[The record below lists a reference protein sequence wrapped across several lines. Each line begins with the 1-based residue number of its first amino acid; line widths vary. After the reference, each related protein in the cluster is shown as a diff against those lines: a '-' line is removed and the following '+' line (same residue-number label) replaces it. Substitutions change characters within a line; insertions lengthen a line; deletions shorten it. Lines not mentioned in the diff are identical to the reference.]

1 VPLEEPGDQGV
12 TWVGFPL
19 EVIRVLESVYLDQAE
34 RDFASYIRETLAA
47 SQRYGGRYNPTCE
60 FGAIYTA
67 SDEETAWQEVAARY
81 EREGVHGLPPT
92 MGFVGI
98 LVRAGRYVDLN
109 DVKTRQAWDADAGA
123 LRAIAPTQTEA
134 ENCWAIG
141 RAVRAVADFL
151 MAPSARGTG
160 ANIPLFTD
168 RENSELVYTLQSI
181 QRGRIPSEF
190 AQRPTEAW

>member
-1 VPLEEPGDQGV
+1 MPQEEPVDQGV

-19 EVIRVLESVYLDQAE
+19 EVIRVFDSVYPDQAE
-34 RDFASYIRETLAA
+34 RDLASYIRGTLAA
-47 SQRYGGRYNPTCE
+47 SQRYGGRYNPACE

-92 MGFVGI
+92 MGFAGF
-98 LVRAGRYVDLN
+98 LVRAGRYVDMT
-109 DVKTRQAWDADAGA
+109 DVKTREAWDADAGT
-123 LRAIAPTQTEA
+123 LRGIAPTQIEA
-134 ENCWAIG
+134 EHCWAIG

-151 MAPSARGTG
+151 MTPSARGTG
-160 ANIPLFTD
+160 ANIPLFPD
-168 RENSELVYTLQSI
+168 RQNSELVYTLQSV
-181 QRGRIPSEF
+181 QRGRIPSAF